1 MHIVSGH
8 NLKKKKLANFFNG
21 LGHGLF
27 GSGQGQPVF
36 ALDQK
41 NRVRV
46 RYFSGR
52 VELGQKILTCIAM
65 SNAVFAELDKLD
77 MWLNFK

>member
-1 MHIVSGH
+1 MGRVTGY
-8 NLKKKKLANFFNG
+8 
-21 LGHGLF
+21 
-27 GSGQGQPVF
+27 SGQVRVNPF
-36 ALDQK
+36 LLRIKK